1 MVTEPMTGE
10 EQVLWDYIEQESDE
24 LILQMARNVSE
35 DGFDRV
41 ESGPEIVTLKVMSAA
56 IVKML
61 AIATEKTGRLDLA
74 TAYLEMVPMHVELIK
89 VYSFKALE
97 RQGR

>member
-1 MVTEPMTGE
+1 MTAEPMTRE

-24 LILQMARNVSE
+24 LVLQMSKNVAD

-41 ESGPEIVTLKVMSAA
+41 DGPEIVTLKIMSAA
-56 IVKML
+56 VVKML

-74 TAYLEMVPMHVELIK
+74 TAYMEMVPMQIELIK

-97 RQGR
+97 RNKS

>member
-1 MVTEPMTGE
+1 MTRE

-24 LILQMARNVSE
+24 LVLQMSKNVAD

-41 ESGPEIVTLKVMSAA
+41 DGPEIVTLKIMSAA
-56 IVKML
+56 VVKML

-74 TAYLEMVPMHVELIK
+74 TAYMEMVPMQIELIK

-97 RQGR
+97 RNKS